1 MSGRQQTKGQNPEP
15 EFHTVSEVCAILG
28 LGRTKVYDLIK
39 REHLPVQKFGRA
51 TRIPVKRFQQWLQ
64 ERPEGIYG

>member
-1 MSGRQQTKGQNPEP
+1 MPRRRQLQGKLPETQ
-15 EFHTVSEVCAILG
+15 FHTIQDVCLILC

-51 TRIPVKRFQQWLQ
+51 TRVPIKRFQQWLQ
-64 ERPEGIYG
+64 ERPQGIA

>member
-1 MSGRQQTKGQNPEP
+1 M
-15 EFHTVSEVCAILG
+15 LG

-51 TRIPVKRFQQWLQ
+51 TRVPVKHFQQWLQ
-64 ERPEGIYG
+64 ERPQGIA